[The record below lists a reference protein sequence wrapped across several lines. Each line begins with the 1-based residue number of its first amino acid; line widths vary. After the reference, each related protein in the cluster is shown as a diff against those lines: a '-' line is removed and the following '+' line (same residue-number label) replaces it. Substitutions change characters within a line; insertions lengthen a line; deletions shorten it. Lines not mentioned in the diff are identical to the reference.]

1 MMTESKQGN
10 YVIRTMQRSEL
21 DFAVELAAQE
31 GWNPGIHDADCF
43 YSVDR
48 TGFLIGLLDGEPISC
63 ISVVKYPDNY
73 AFLGFYIVK
82 EGYRGQGY
90 GFKIWQAG
98 MDYLAGCDVG
108 LDGVAAQ
115 VANYEKSGFAFAYYN
130 ARYQGTALGGGK
142 TEQNNIIKLSN
153 ISFDALTAYD
163 QSVFRSPRPDFLKLW
178 ISRPETIALGVQ
190 EDNKLAGY
198 GVLRKCREGYKL
210 GPLFADNS
218 EYAQMLFSELSRRIP
233 KDTAIFLD
241 IPPVEINPEA
251 SALVAEHHMVK
262 VFETARMYRMANP
275 ETPLNLPLHKWFG
288 VTSFELG

>member
-1 MMTESKQGN
+1 MTASKQGN
-10 YVIRTMQRSEL
+10 YEIRTMQRPEL

-43 YSVDR
+43 YNVDPN
-48 TGFLIGLLDGEPISC
+48 GFLIGLLDGEPISC

-90 GFKIWQAG
+90 GYRIWQAG
-98 MDYLAGCDVG
+98 MDYLADCDVG

-115 VANYEKSGFAFAYYN
+115 VANYAKSGFAFAYYN
-130 ARYQGTALGGGK
+130 ARYQGAALGGGK
-142 TEQNNIIKLSN
+142 TEQSNIIELAN
-153 ISFDALTAYD
+153 ISFADLNTYD
-163 QSVFRSPRPDFLKLW
+163 QSVFGSLRPNFLKLW

-190 EDNKLAGY
+190 EDSKLAGY
-198 GVLRKCREGYKL
+198 GVLRKCREGYKV

-241 IPPVEINPEA
+241 IPPPAINPQA
-251 SALVAEHHMVK
+251 SALVEAHGMVK
-262 VFETARMYRMANP
+262 VFETARMYRMAKS
-275 ETPLNLPLHKWFG
+275 ETQLNLSLHKWFG